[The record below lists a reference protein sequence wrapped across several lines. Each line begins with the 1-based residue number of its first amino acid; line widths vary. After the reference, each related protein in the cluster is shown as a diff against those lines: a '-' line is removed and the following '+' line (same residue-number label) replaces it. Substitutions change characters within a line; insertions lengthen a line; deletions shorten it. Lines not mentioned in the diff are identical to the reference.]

1 MGTSSAISQS
11 VFTPDEYRT
20 LIRAGF
26 LVSSS
31 SFTQGSL
38 SIASLPK
45 LPNAAVSSA
54 SRRELAKPSDTDQPV
69 QTDAQARAATLFL
82 SLPNTGTYL
91 RLLGS
96 GRAHLLSLLKRSH
109 SGEAPLDLLRDRWDG
124 AVETDKSFHLAK
136 RARGEFAGILPGKT
150 KKWKDLYGMK
160 FRWVLE
166 EALGA
171 GLVEIFETGSVGP
184 GVRSL

>member
-1 MGTSSAISQS
+1 MGTHSAISQS
-11 VFTPDEYRT
+11 VFAPAEYRV
-20 LIRAGF
+20 LIRSGF

-31 SFTQGSL
+31 TFTQGSL

-45 LPNAAVSSA
+45 LPNATSTSA
-54 SRRELAKPSDTDQPV
+54 SRSGPVSSDTV

-96 GRAHLLSLLKRSH
+96 GRAHLLALLRRSP
-109 SGEAPLDLLRDRWDG
+109 SGEAPLSLLRDRWEG
-124 AVETDKSFHLAK
+124 AVETEKSFHLAK

-150 KKWKDLYGMK
+150 KKWKELYGMQ

-184 GVRSL
+184 GVRCL

>member
-1 MGTSSAISQS
+1 
-11 VFTPDEYRT
+11 
-20 LIRAGF
+20 LIRSGF

-31 SFTQGSL
+31 TFTQGSL

-45 LPNAAVSSA
+45 LPNATTTSA
-54 SRRELAKPSDTDQPV
+54 SRSGPVSSPDTDV

-82 SLPNTGTYL
+82 SLPNTGAYL

-96 GRAHLLSLLKRSH
+96 GRAHLLALLRRSQ
-109 SGEAPLDLLRDRWDG
+109 SGEAPLHLLKDRWEG
-124 AVETDKSFHLAK
+124 AVETEKSFHLAK

-150 KKWKDLYGMK
+150 KKWKELYGMQ

-184 GVRSL
+184 GVRCL